1 MPYPQPPASLMSFF
15 RRADSSLPFS
25 PAPSWCEHK
34 FQALRISQNIPIYLT
49 LAVLPRFAP
58 CFTLKIAFRDLP
70 VLSPTSGLFLFY
82 IFYSFCSLSTCTFP
96 VTAVLAAG
104 HRAGHVPGEQRRAP
118 RCVSHSSPAA
128 MRPAMAALH
137 PAAFACTGSPRAL
150 RAVQCKG
157 SVPDP
162 VPGSAP
168 LSPREDSQPSQLP
181 PQHPRL
187 ALRSP
192 LPSPRFP
199 NAQLLCC
206 KHCCSSTRVKLS
218 KQRLLEFSTG
228 FSDIYPTYLIYLSG
242 IIKRFQIPFYLFRL
256 DFQFQ
261 TRYLSCASW
270 LLF

>member
-70 VLSPTSGLFLFY
+70 VLSPTSGLFLLFICY
-82 IFYSFCSLSTCTFP
+82 GFCSLSTCTFP

-104 HRAGHVPGEQRRAP
+104 HRAGHIPREQRRAL
-118 RCVSHSSPAA
+118 RCISHSSPAA

-137 PAAFACTGSPRAL
+137 PATSAHMGSPGAL

-168 LSPREDSQPSQLP
+168 LSPREDGRSALPAPSPAPPFGTPLP
-181 PQHPRL
+181 PAFSSVSQRPAPLLQALLLQHTGQAEQTAFAGIQHR
-187 ALRSP
+187 P
-192 LPSPRFP
+192 L
-199 NAQLLCC
+199 
-206 KHCCSSTRVKLS
+206 
-218 KQRLLEFSTG
+218 
-228 FSDIYPTYLIYLSG
+228 
-242 IIKRFQIPFYLFRL
+242 
-256 DFQFQ
+256 
-261 TRYLSCASW
+261 
-270 LLF
+270 